1 MRVIKSDSSGIEYY
15 QKILRHIHASS
26 SDLLVWQVLPETG
39 KRNIAHSRLSSYH
52 FESGLMHLKLST
64 GHGIVSHLPLY
75 CYLEDEQLIFKTE
88 IREAQVE
95 AFTVGLPLEIK
106 LLEEPDVDVIKVSSG
121 ISLSTK
127 WKSNRI
133 LMGQEDHSDFMKVK
147 SMSERSSR
155 DQEFLNN
162 EFNSVSLDEEE
173 KLFADKRES
182 PRARPKID
190 KWVKVSSEAS
200 EGVEI
205 LKLFDLSQ
213 GGIAFVTFEPH
224 LFPKGAKIKVTGFD
238 QFNLDDPLIGQVMSQ
253 RPIDEHQTEFKIGCK
268 FDEGQD

>member
-1 MRVIKSDSSGIEYY
+1 MRVIKSDSSEVQFY

-26 SDLLVWQVLPETG
+26 SDLLIWQVLPETG

-64 GHGIVSHLPLY
+64 GSGIMNHLPLY
-75 CYLEDEQLIFKTE
+75 CYSEEGQLIFKTE
-88 IREAQVE
+88 IREVNTE

-106 LLEEPDVDVIKVSSG
+106 LLEEPDVDVIKVSIG
-121 ISLSTK
+121 INISTK
-127 WKSNRI
+127 WKTMRI
-133 LMGQEDHSDFMKVK
+133 QTGQEDHSDFMKVK

-173 KLFADKRES
+173 KMFADKRES

-200 EGVEI
+200 EGI
-205 LKLFDLSQ
+205 HTLKLFDLSQ
-213 GGIAFVTFEPH
+213 GGIGFVTRDPH
-224 LFPKGAKIKVTGFD
+224 LFPKGSKIKVTGFD

-253 RPIDEHQTEFKIGCK
+253 RPMDEHQTEFKIGCK